1 MKKLSDILV
10 NHNSDAIEAL
20 KAINKTKSFIALIID
35 ENHKLIGTITDGD
48 IRRGLLNGKKLE
60 SNVQNFMH
68 KNFLSIKE
76 SELSNINLEKFFE
89 ENNIPIPILDSN
101 GRVKE
106 ILRKDQLIQR
116 CKSTICTAVI
126 MAGGKGKRLLPYTLD
141 CPKPMIFINDKPM
154 LEIILEKCINF
165 GFNKFYISVNY
176 LKDKII
182 DYFGDGKKW
191 GVNIN
196 YLFENQPLGTAGSL
210 KLLPDYKN
218 INNSI
223 LVLNGDV
230 ITNLNFNL
238 LSEFHQKNNAD
249 ITICAKHNKFTIPF
263 GVIHTSGVDLENIIE
278 KPTYD
283 FLVSAGIYLIKPF
296 ILDYIQENIYIDM
309 PDLVLLAKE
318 KNLKVVTFP
327 IHEFWLDVGKPE
339 TLEQASKEWPIN

>member
-1 MKKLSDILV
+1 MNNLSDLFV
-10 NHNSDAIEAL
+10 KNNLDAIEAL
-20 KAINKTKSFIALIID
+20 KAINKTKSYIALIID

-48 IRRGLLNGKKLE
+48 IRRGLLNGKKLD
-60 SNVQNFMH
+60 SNVQNFMN

-76 SELSNINLEKFFE
+76 SELPNINLEEFFNK
-89 ENNIPIPILDSN
+89 NNLPIPILDSD

-106 ILRKDQLIQR
+106 ILKYNQSIKHFKPTL
-116 CKSTICTAVI
+116 CTAVI
-126 MAGGKGKRLLPYTLD
+126 MAGGKGKRLLPFTLD

-165 GFNKFYISVNY
+165 GFNQFYISVNY
-176 LKDKII
+176 LKEKII
-182 DYFGDGKKW
+182 DYFEDGKKW

-196 YLFENQPLGTAGSL
+196 YLYENQPLGTAGSL

-218 INNSI
+218 IDKSI

-238 LSEFHQKNNAD
+238 LSDFHEKHNAD
-249 ITICAKHNKFTIPF
+249 ITICSKHNSYTIPF
-263 GVIHTSGVDLENIIE
+263 GVINTSGVDLENIIE

-296 ILDYIQENIYIDM
+296 ILDYIQENMYIDM
-309 PDLVLLAKE
+309 PDLISLAKE
-318 KNLKVVTFP
+318 KDLKVVIFP
-327 IHEFWLDVGKPE
+327 IHEYWLDVGKPE
-339 TLEQASKEWPIN
+339 TLAKASKDLPLN

>member
-1 MKKLSDILV
+1 MNKLSDLFV
-10 NHNSDAIEAL
+10 KYNSDAIEAL
-20 KAINKTKSFIALIID
+20 KAINKTNLYVALIID
-35 ENHKLIGTITDGD
+35 KNNKLIGTITDGD
-48 IRRGLLNGKKLE
+48 IRRGLLNGKKLD

-68 KNFLSIKE
+68 KDFISIKE
-76 SELSNINLEKFFE
+76 SELTNINLEKISK
-89 ENNIPIPILDSN
+89 ENSIPIPILDSD

-116 CKSTICTAVI
+116 CKPSICTAVI

-165 GFNKFYISVNY
+165 GFKRFYISVNY
-176 LKDKII
+176 LKEKII
-182 DYFGDGKKW
+182 DYFEDGKKW
-191 GVNIN
+191 GVDIN
-196 YLFENQPLGTAGSL
+196 YLYENQPLGTAGSL

-218 INNSI
+218 IDSSI

-238 LSEFHQKNNAD
+238 LSLFHQKHNAD
-249 ITICAKHNKFTIPF
+249 ITICAKHNSYTIPF
-263 GVIHTSGVDLENIIE
+263 GVINTSGVDLENIIE

-296 ILDYIQENIYIDM
+296 ILDYIQKNIHIDM
-309 PDLVLLAKE
+309 PDLVSLAKE
-318 KNLKVVTFP
+318 KKLKVVTFP
-327 IHEFWLDVGKPE
+327 IHEYWLDVGKPE
-339 TLEQASKEWPIN
+339 TLAKASKDWPIN